1 MKRFVDVLISLVL
14 LAPIAGICLLCMTAI
29 RLENPGAPVFL
40 QTRLGQGLRPF
51 VMIKLRTMKPGT
63 AQRGSHEIGAEQITG
78 VGRFLR
84 RTKLDE
90 LPQILNVLTGAMSL
104 VGPRPCMPVQTEVIA
119 ARAALGVFD
128 VRPGITGAAQI
139 AGVDMSKPHALAR
152 LDAAYAA
159 DQTLWGDLR
168 LIALTAA
175 KPVRGWRG
183 TGPIAAQKRPV
194 SARDTRAQRPTAS

>member
-1 MKRFVDVLISLVL
+1 MKRLMDVLISLVL
-14 LAPIAGICLLCMTAI
+14 LAPAAGICLLCMAAI
-29 RLENPGAPVFL
+29 RLESPGPPVFL
-40 QTRLGQGLRPF
+40 QTRIGQGQRPF

-63 AQRGSHEIGAEQITG
+63 PQRGSHEIGAERITR
-78 VGRFLR
+78 VGRILR

-104 VGPRPCMPVQTEVIA
+104 VGPRPCLSVQTEVIA

-128 VRPGITGAAQI
+128 VRPGITGAAQV
-139 AGVDMSKPHALAR
+139 AGVDMSRPRALAR

-175 KPVRGWRG
+175 KPARGWRG
-183 TGPIAAQKRPV
+183 TVPNAAQKRPEH
-194 SARDTRAQRPTAS
+194 DTRPYAQRPTAS